1 MHGKCIFAMCNCLLF
16 SNVPLPVCVC
26 EVSVY
31 LPEFLD
37 REQRAT
43 LLHWGRVEDEA
54 ASGCPGCAQ
63 PVYACRVVVRD
74 DFKRINP

>member
-1 MHGKCIFAMCNCLLF
+1 MGNAFLQCGIVCYFQMFLF
-16 SNVPLPVCVC
+16 LCVCVC